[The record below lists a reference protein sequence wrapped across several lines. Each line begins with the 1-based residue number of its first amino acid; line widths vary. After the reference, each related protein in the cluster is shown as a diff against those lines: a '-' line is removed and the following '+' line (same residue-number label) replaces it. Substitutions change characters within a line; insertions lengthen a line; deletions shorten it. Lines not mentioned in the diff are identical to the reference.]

1 MKQAP
6 LLLIFYFHLLESARK
21 AHVQQRFPKESTIE
35 LDLTCATACR
45 IHNKRKHPEDVNIY
59 LFSVAVIPANGRPQ
73 HGIRSAK

>member
-35 LDLTCATACR
+35 LGLEVHDRVSHA
-45 IHNKRKHPEDVNIY
+45 
-59 LFSVAVIPANGRPQ
+59 
-73 HGIRSAK
+73 